1 MFRRKL
7 ADQLKNRMRERRLFM
22 QVVIGPRQ
30 TGKTTAVLQ
39 ALKSLAKPYHF
50 VSADDPAVV
59 SPEWL
64 RNEWET
70 ARLTHKRSRKEMILV
85 IDEVQKVPQWSS
97 MIKFLWDEDTRKK
110 TPVKVILSGSSS
122 LLIQKGLNESM
133 AGRFE
138 VLFCPHWS
146 YKECK
151 TAFKYTLDDFLF
163 YGGYPGAAALK
174 DDIERWSRYMGSSIV
189 EPVMSKDVLMM
200 EEVRKPAL
208 LRSLFALGA
217 AYSAQELS
225 YTKILGQLHD
235 AGNTVTLAHYL
246 ELLGNANILCGLSKY
261 AANKI
266 RSRQSSPRLMVYDT
280 SLLIWAAGASRK
292 RFLEI
297 PDSRGHLIE
306 SAVGAYLLARGKEEG
321 FSVYWWRDRDKEV
334 DFVIEK
340 GKTTSSKGGSPSLE
354 GALTAIEVKSGRVK
368 HTGGSMEFIRRY
380 PNALSLTVGGGDYGL
395 EDFLSGKIPL
405 FK

>member
-7 ADQLKNRMRERRLFM
+7 VNQLKERMKEKRRFM
-22 QVVIGPRQ
+22 QVVLGPRQ

-59 SPEWL
+59 SLEWL
-64 RNEWET
+64 RNEWEK
-70 ARLTHKRSRKEMILV
+70 ARLMHKQSKKEIILA
-85 IDEVQKVPQWSS
+85 IDEIQKVPQWSS
-97 MIKFLWDEDTRKK
+97 LVKFLWDEDSRKK

-122 LLIQKGLNESM
+122 LLIQKGLSESM

-138 VLFCPHWS
+138 VLFCPHWN
-146 YKECK
+146 YKECR

-163 YGGYPGAAALK
+163 FGGYPGAAALK
-174 DDIERWSRYMGSSIV
+174 DDLGRWVRYMSSSIV
-189 EPVMSKDVLMM
+189 EPVMSKDVTMM

-225 YTKILGQLHD
+225 FTKILGQLTD

-246 ELLGNANILCGLSKY
+246 ELLGNANILCGLPKY

-280 SLLIWAAGASRK
+280 SLLIWAVGASRK
-292 RFLEI
+292 HFLEM
-297 PDSRGHLIE
+297 PDSRGHLVE
-306 SAVGAYLLARGKEEG
+306 SAVGAYLLARGNEEG

-334 DFVIEK
+334 DFVIEN
-340 GKTTSSKGGSPSLE
+340 GENT
-354 GALTAIEVKSGRVK
+354 LTAIEVKSGRVK
-368 HTGGSMEFIRRY
+368 HTDGSMEFIRRY
-380 PNALSLTVGGGDYGL
+380 PNALSLVIESRDL
-395 EDFLSGKIPL
+395 EDFLTGKIPL
-405 FK
+405 FKC